1 MSTTNRMLQKHKVRI
16 APSPTGRLHIGT
28 IRCAYHNWLV
38 AQQSPDSTFLVR
50 IDDTDLERSQPELI
64 QPVFDTLTKLGLHW
78 DETFHQSERFS
89 FYRDIANKL
98 IDKGYAFEDDGCVR
112 LKAESLSDFRCDWE
126 DTITG
131 HKPSND
137 QIDEYAKSQV
147 IMKSDGSPAYNFA
160 SACDDWDTE
169 VTWIIRGV
177 DHISNTYKQALIFR
191 ILFDIHDYAEFLPL
205 FSHVGLVCHSTGK
218 KLSKRDSDEM
228 NLEGINTDA
237 LLNYVLRL
245 GWSPKEDT
253 KANNIIDKDKAI
265 ALFLQ
270 GGSMK
275 SNNAKIDLAKLEWY
289 DKKYNSRA
297 QKV

>member
-1 MSTTNRMLQKHKVRI
+1 
-16 APSPTGRLHIGT
+16 
-28 IRCAYHNWLV
+28 
-38 AQQSPDSTFLVR
+38 
-50 IDDTDLERSQPELI
+50 
-64 QPVFDTLTKLGLHW
+64 VFDTLTKLGLNW
-78 DETFHQSERFS
+78 DETFHQSERFD
-89 FYRDIANKL
+89 FYTEVANRL
-98 IDKGYAFEDDGCVR
+98 VEEGYAIKDDGCIR
-112 LKAESLSDFRCDWE
+112 LNQSSLSDFSCEWE

-160 SACDDWDTE
+160 SAVDDWDTE

-191 ILFDIHDYAEFLPL
+191 ILFKVYKQVEFLPQ
-205 FSHVGLVCHSTGK
+205 FTHVGLVCHKTGK

-245 GWSPKEDT
+245 GWSPTEDT

-265 ALFLQ
+265 GLFLR

-275 SNNAKIDLAKLEWY
+275 SNNAKIDLDKLQWY
-289 DKKYNSRA
+289 DKKYNSTA
-297 QKV
+297 QTA